1 LFIKQY
7 AVRGRIVIFKLP
19 APDRPA
25 KGSQEN
31 KSYGKTG
38 SQQQY
43 DKTHGYM
50 ICEQVKSR
58 MYAIAVL

>member
-1 LFIKQY
+1 VLFLFGLVLLFFRLFLKQY
-7 AVRGRIVIFKLP
+7 PVRGGIIIFKLP

-25 KGSQEN
+25 KGRQEN

-43 DKTHGYM
+43 DNAHGYV
-50 ICEQVKSR
+50 IF
-58 MYAIAVL
+58 